1 MNAEPKRNYS
11 VVLLAA
17 TMVAPGEKIEVEDFE
32 QLVKELE
39 HALALEI
46 MDKALENF
54 GNDFEQLV
62 KELEHGNM
70 LCFLKVHEKKILEKI
85 GPWLDDLKLPKRSLL
100 DTTFDLIRLQAQLDR
115 GFIFDSFFPSR
126 PHPLTSEVD
135 QHLSR
140 LRSSQATSTSSS
152 SSICHEINGLQD
164 LYGCV
169 DKFLQLPLV
178 QQALGQEQQKKWVDE
193 LLNGSLRILD
203 ISSIV
208 KDALLQTKECVQE
221 LSSVLRRR
229 RGDEIS
235 SEVKKYLTSRK
246 EVKKTI
252 KKALKGMEN
261 KCSSKTNEEHETIT
275 MLREVEAATSTVFE
289 SMLSRISGL
298 RSTSSKLSGW
308 SLVSKLVQPKRI
320 TCEES
325 DMNEFEKVDAA
336 LIAHKTSTSDNI
348 IQVFKE
354 LESNIQDLEEGLES
368 LSRHLIKSRVSLLNI
383 LNN

>member
-1 MNAEPKRNYS
+1 MASSASNAQISYH
-11 VVLLAA
+11 V
-17 TMVAPGEKIEVEDFE
+17 
-32 QLVKELE
+32 
-39 HALALEI
+39 
-46 MDKALENF
+46 
-54 GNDFEQLV
+54 
-62 KELEHGNM
+62 
-70 LCFLKVHEKKILEKI
+70 
-85 GPWLDDLKLPKRSLL
+85 RSN
-100 DTTFDLIRLQAQLDR
+100 
-115 GFIFDSFFPSR
+115 SFPSR

-208 KDALLQTKECVQE
+208 KDALLQTKMCVQE

-246 EVKKTI
+246 AVKKTI
-252 KKALKGMEN
+252 KKALKGMEL
-261 KCSSKTNEEHETIT
+261 KHSSKTSEEHETIT
-275 MLREVEAATSTVFE
+275 MLKEVEAVTFAVFE
-289 SMLSRISGL
+289 SMLSIISGP
-298 RSTSSKLSGW
+298 RSTSSQLGGW

-320 TCEES
+320 ACKE

-348 IQVFKE
+348 IQVLKG
-354 LESNIQDLEEGLES
+354 LESNIQDLEGGLES
-368 LSRHLIKSRVSLLNI
+368 FSRHLIKSRVSLLNI

>member
-1 MNAEPKRNYS
+1 MAS
-11 VVLLAA
+11 LASN
-17 TMVAPGEKIEVEDFE
+17 TQISYHV
-32 QLVKELE
+32 
-39 HALALEI
+39 
-46 MDKALENF
+46 
-54 GNDFEQLV
+54 
-62 KELEHGNM
+62 
-70 LCFLKVHEKKILEKI
+70 
-85 GPWLDDLKLPKRSLL
+85 RSN
-100 DTTFDLIRLQAQLDR
+100 
-115 GFIFDSFFPSR
+115 SFPSR

-152 SSICHEINGLQD
+152 SLICHEINGLQD

-246 EVKKTI
+246 VVKKTI
-252 KKALKGMEN
+252 KKALKGTEN
-261 KCSSKTNEEHETIT
+261 KYSSKTDEEHETIT

-289 SMLSRISGL
+289 SILSLISVPM
-298 RSTSSKLSGW
+298 STSSKLSGW

-336 LIAHKTSTSDNI
+336 LIAHKTSTSDII
-348 IQVFKE
+348 IQVLKE
-354 LESNIQDLEEGLES
+354 LETNIQDLEDGLES